1 MASRRAHALA
11 AAARRFAGVGAALSV
26 SFCAPGGHPERQGE
40 ARAHVA
46 QAVAARSADEVHARL
61 ARGLAGALGA
71 ADKFRDAHLAASDD
85 PVFPDPQQLRLAA
98 GDDPALAAYAALDHG
113 QRQRDFYVFDLS
125 DTYWT
130 SEYVW
135 RGRPA
140 RFKTDFI
147 VHVADADA
155 GGARVEVAEYRPRV
169 NLGEY
174 FDLRGHHGPG
184 FYDDVRFVA
193 PTTRDREELLELVVG
208 LLAER

>member
-1 MASRRAHALA
+1 MASREAHVLA
-11 AAARRFAGVGAALSV
+11 AAARRLACAGAALSV
-26 SFCAPGGHPERQGE
+26 SFCAPGGHPERHGE

-46 QAVAARSADEVHARL
+46 NAVARPADDVHARL
-61 ARGLAGALGA
+61 ARGLASALGA
-71 ADKFRDAHLAASDD
+71 AEKYRDAHLAASDD

-98 GDDPALAAYAALDHG
+98 GDDPALAAYAALDDR
-113 QRQRDFYVFDLS
+113 QRRRDFYVFDLS

-155 GGARVEVAEYRPRV
+155 GGTLVEVLEYRPRV
-169 NLGEY
+169 SLGEH
-174 FDLRGHHGPG
+174 FDLTGHHGPG

-193 PTTRDREELLELVVG
+193 PTTRDREELLEMVVG
-208 LLAER
+208 LLVGR

>member
-1 MASRRAHALA
+1 MASRRPRAFA
-11 AAARRFAGVGAALSV
+11 AAARRLACVGAALGV
-26 SFCAPGGHPERQGE
+26 SFCAPGGRPERQSQ

-46 QAVAARSADEVHARL
+46 QAVARSADDVQARL
-61 ARGLAGALGA
+61 ARGLASALGA
-71 ADKFRDAHLAASDD
+71 ADKFRDSHLAAADE

-98 GDDPALAAYAALDHG
+98 GDDPALAAYASLDDR
-113 QRQRDFYVFDLS
+113 QRRRDFYVFDLS
-125 DTYWT
+125 DRYWT

-135 RGRPA
+135 LGRPA

-147 VHVADADA
+147 VHLAEAEA
-155 GGARVEVAEYRPRV
+155 GGTRVEVLEYRPRV
-169 NLGEY
+169 NLGEH

-193 PTTRDREELLELVVG
+193 PTTRDREELLALIVG